1 MCLLHSMKDMRLQ
14 LLLLL
19 FAHFRLLPPQLIP
32 GIIMLIPDLGFDSII
47 LLICCFS
54 SLRAMAIILADD

>member
-1 MCLLHSMKDMRLQ
+1 MCLFHGVKDMRLQ

-54 SLRAMAIILADD
+54 SLHAMATIFADD